1 MRCESA
7 GGGIYPGLV
16 AHLLSTPFFPFP
28 PQPVTDHHIAPRPIH
43 HFQYSQKFGGEK
55 ATSLVSYSKDPAVIA
70 ICETWA
76 GDYDSSAVEALGF
89 QVDSRETGYEDAVRD
104 FVEELKKD

>member
-1 MRCESA
+1 M
-7 GGGIYPGLV
+7 
-16 AHLLSTPFFPFP
+16 
-28 PQPVTDHHIAPRPIH
+28 
-43 HFQYSQKFGGEK
+43 
-55 ATSLVSYSKDPAVIA
+55 IA

>member
-1 MRCESA
+1 LTF
-7 GGGIYPGLV
+7 Y
-16 AHLLSTPFFPFP
+16 
-28 PQPVTDHHIAPRPIH
+28 RPSH
-43 HFQYSQKFGGEK
+43 RPTTHPSLPQYSQKFGGDK